1 MSDEDDAFE
10 EPTAPAWMATFGDLM
25 SLLLCFFVLLLSF
38 ASMDAK
44 RFAEVNGSMRD
55 AFGVQ
60 RIDPGQFEALSDD
73 LISLND
79 RPQSSSLRVIEM
91 PSRDPSSTKKLASR
105 IKTTLAAKRLDRLVE
120 VDETERGVV
129 VRVPGQMLFSAGSTE
144 LRPTSLVFLRE
155 IADLMQG
162 TPDLIAIEGHTDAAP
177 SQSTT
182 TNWRISTARAVAA
195 LEYLVD
201 VGRVSPDR
209 LRATGFAATRPVAS
223 NEDEAGRAKNRR
235 VEFTFL
241 RPQDGEDS

>member
-60 RIDPGQFEALSDD
+60 RLDPGSFEALSDD

-79 RPQSSSLRVIEM
+79 GPQASSLRVIDI
-91 PSRDPSSTKKLASR
+91 PSRDPSSTKKLAAR
-105 IKTTLAAKRLDRLVE
+105 IKTTLAAKRLDRLIEVE
-120 VDETERGVV
+120 ETERGVV

-177 SQSTT
+177 SQNTT
-182 TNWRISTARAVAA
+182 TNWRISTARAVSA

-241 RPQDGEDS
+241 RPQEGEDS